1 MPTAYLSPFQLKE
14 LTDVSVNPGS
24 GQNNYSLTWNNA
36 NSRWEASNNIA
47 GVTVRKG
54 VGANTQAIGSTAN
67 GSGVNWIAQSENAG
81 ISNSLGNNWVA
92 IGANSG
98 ISNSLGSDW
107 QAIGINAGL
116 LNSQG
121 NYWVALGGGAAQNN
135 TVGTAFFSLGVF
147 SGFNNSTGSQ
157 FVNIGY
163 DSGFFDD
170 RSFYLNIANTRSKS
184 LICGD
189 FANNSVY
196 FGHPGGAPAGVYSS
210 ATAGYGDAIA
220 SSATV
225 PVPTA
230 AVHAAASNT
239 TRASLRIDSGVAP
252 TTPNTGDIWV
262 NSSNNSLNFQLP
274 LINLQGTQVLA
285 TRRTGW
291 AAPTGTATRT
301 TFATFAGQDISA
313 TPTEAEVQAIDDHVK
328 VLSERLKA
336 LIDDLTTHGL
346 IGT

>member
-1 MPTAYLSPFQLKE
+1 
-14 LTDVSVNPGS
+14 VNPGS

-189 FANNSVY
+189 FAIL
-196 FGHPGGAPAGVYSS
+196 F
-210 ATAGYGDAIA
+210 T
-220 SSATV
+220 
-225 PVPTA
+225 
-230 AVHAAASNT
+230 
-239 TRASLRIDSGVAP
+239 
-252 TTPNTGDIWV
+252 
-262 NSSNNSLNFQLP
+262 
-274 LINLQGTQVLA
+274 LA
-285 TRRTGW
+285 TLAVRLLAYTLALQPVMVMQLLLALPFQFLPPLSTLRL
-291 AAPTGTATRT
+291 
-301 TFATFAGQDISA
+301 A
-313 TPTEAEVQAIDDHVK
+313 TP
-328 VLSERLKA
+328 LGPL
-336 LIDDLTTHGL
+336 
-346 IGT
+346 